1 MDHGR
6 IYCWVYYV
14 SCDLRAIIIPE
25 CTAGT
30 LKNRLLVSKYDG
42 DFDLVQGRYRID
54 AKSIVGIFSLDLSK
68 PVELYIEKESDALL
82 RDLGRFLIN
91 DQDLRW

>member
-1 MDHGR
+1 MKS
-6 IYCWVYYV
+6 VYV
-14 SCDLRAIIIPE
+14 DLSNINDIKRFANI
-25 CTAGT
+25 
-30 LKNRLLVSKYDG
+30 VSKYDG
-42 DFDLVQGRYRID
+42 DFDLVQRRYRID

-82 RDLGRFLIN
+82 RDLARFLIN

>member
-1 MDHGR
+1 MKS
-6 IYCWVYYV
+6 VYV
-14 SCDLRAIIIPE
+14 DLSNINDIQRFANI
-25 CTAGT
+25 
-30 LKNRLLVSKYDG
+30 VSKYDG

-82 RDLGRFLIN
+82 RDLARFLIN

>member
-1 MDHGR
+1 MKS
-6 IYCWVYYV
+6 VYV
-14 SCDLRAIIIPE
+14 DLSNINDIKRFANI
-25 CTAGT
+25 
-30 LKNRLLVSKYDG
+30 VSKYDG

-91 DQDLRW
+91 DQDLRR

>member
-1 MDHGR
+1 MKS
-6 IYCWVYYV
+6 VYV
-14 SCDLRAIIIPE
+14 DLSNINDIKRFANI
-25 CTAGT
+25 
-30 LKNRLLVSKYDG
+30 VSKYDG

-54 AKSIVGIFSLDLSK
+54 AKSIVGIFSLSK

-82 RDLGRFLIN
+82 RDLARFLIN